1 MKNTNDRSRGG
12 AHFLVMAA
20 ATIIVI
26 GGIRFAG
33 PLLIPFVLAAFL
45 AILCLPAVALLTKY
59 RVPTVVAVLLV
70 VLVLGGVLSGFGAIV
85 GGSIN
90 QFTDAVP
97 KYEQRVDQLWASV
110 EVWIEDLPFE
120 IFPFEQSRSQS
131 VKPFEIVKPGQLMG
145 FLGTG
150 LKGVLAALQNTFLVI
165 LTLVFMLLE
174 ATTFPTKIRLAFGGG
189 TGDLDR
195 FALVT
200 GQVQR
205 YLAIKTVTSLI
216 TGLLAGVWVGVMG
229 LDFAVVWGLVAFML
243 NYIPNI
249 GSIVAAVPAVLL
261 ALVQLGLGPGLA
273 VGVGYLVINVLIGSL
288 IEPTLLGRS
297 LGLSTLVVFLSLVFW
312 GWMWGTVGML
322 LSVPLTM
329 MTKIFLENS
338 EDLKWAAV
346 LLDSGR
352 ALEARLAKEDGPGS
366 SAPRSSPGDA

>member
-1 MKNTNDRSRGG
+1 
-12 AHFLVMAA
+12 MAA

-26 GGIRFAG
+26 GGIRFAE
-33 PLLIPFVLAAFL
+33 PLLVPFVLAAFL
-45 AILCLPAVALLTKY
+45 AILCLPAVALLTRL
-59 RVPTVVAVLLV
+59 RVPTVLSVLIV
-70 VLVLGGVLSGFGAIV
+70 VLVLGGVLSGVGAIV

-110 EVWIEDLPFE
+110 EGWIEDLPSE
-120 IFPFEQSRSQS
+120 ILPFDLDRDQS
-131 VKPFEIVKPGQLMG
+131 VKPLDMIKPGQLMG
-145 FLGTG
+145 FLGTS

-174 ATTFPTKIRLAFGGG
+174 ATTFPTKIRLAFGEGE
-189 TGDLDR
+189 GDLDR
-195 FALVT
+195 FEVVT

-205 YLAIKTVTSLI
+205 YLAVKTVTSLV
-216 TGLLAGVWVGVMG
+216 TGLLVGVWVGIMG
-229 LDFAVVWGLVAFML
+229 LDFAVVWGLLAFML

-261 ALVQLGLGPGLA
+261 AVVQLGVGPGIA
-273 VGVGYLVINVLIGSL
+273 VAVGYLVINISMGNL
-288 IEPTLLGRS
+288 IEPALLGRS
-297 LGLSTLVVFLSLVFW
+297 LGLSTLVVFLSLIFW

-329 MTKIFLENS
+329 MIKIFLES
-338 EDLKWAAV
+338 SPDLRWAAI

-352 ALEARLAKEDGPGS
+352 ALEARLSMEDEGDKVAEASISGS
-366 SAPRSSPGDA
+366 QGGDD